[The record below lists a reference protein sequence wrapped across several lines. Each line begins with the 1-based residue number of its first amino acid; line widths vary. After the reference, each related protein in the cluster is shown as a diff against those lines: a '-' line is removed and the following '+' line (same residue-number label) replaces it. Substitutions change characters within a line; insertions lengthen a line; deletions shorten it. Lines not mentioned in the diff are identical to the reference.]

1 MFRPNQSRELLR
13 FIAKSNEY
21 AAIVFWLAIV
31 YIGFATLNGGYW
43 EDHSIAWAIL
53 VGSGVTMTVSYFAQE
68 ADNLWEMI
76 FHAFVFPIF
85 VFLFLL
91 ASNWTDKV

>member
-21 AAIVFWLAIV
+21 AAIVFWLSIAYV
-31 YIGFATLNGGYW
+31 GFATLNGGYW
-43 EDHSIAWAIL
+43 EEHSIAWAI
-53 VGSGVTMTVSYFAQE
+53 VCGSGFTMLISYFAKE
-68 ADNLWEMI
+68 SDSLI
-76 FHAFVFPIF
+76 SFVFQSLIFPIG

-91 ASNWTDKV
+91 FTNWKV